1 MHSISLK
8 SKFSII
14 GFAVLAGVIILGVIG
29 YTSIEKL
36 LDLRRLNTVN
46 QAIHYQMDL
55 DMVHDGLYASVA
67 MAVTA
72 FKEGDAD
79 KVQEIK
85 AQVEEFS
92 TRGLE
97 DINNLAKLDLDEKV
111 AETAKST
118 IPRIEAYTNQAKL
131 VLTLLEQDIKNNTNT
146 YKPANNE
153 FEKIFNE
160 LVDTLGNGA
169 NQISEWSAAIV
180 EEGEQTAYEA
190 EVAILI
196 TLVFSVALAIAS
208 QLLSRFTLFSPL
220 GKLLKSA
227 KLLSEQEYDE
237 QVPYTHRKDEIGTMA
252 KTLDALRIS
261 AGEAFKLKKMVDDLP
276 LNIITADAHDEFKIT
291 YANNIAKDT
300 LRSLQ
305 SYINVNPDTLIGT
318 SIDVFHKD
326 PARIRKL
333 LQDPSNLPHTARIK
347 VGPETIEQKVSAMTD
362 KKGNYIGPVLA
373 WNIVTKSEKLASDF
387 EQSIGAV
394 SNQIASNSST
404 LQERAFMLQSSIEE
418 LTSAATE
425 ISKRTHESLKIV
437 KSSVA
442 KGDDAR
448 KFMSGLSAS
457 AEKISGVVS
466 LINSI
471 AEKTNLLAL
480 NATIESARAGEA
492 GKGFAVVANEVKNLA
507 NQTSEA
513 ITEIS
518 SQVHDMQTSTGQA
531 FEAVKE
537 MCDVIISVNQI
548 ATEIASTVEEQQAAT
563 SEIARNI
570 SGSDS
575 RSSQD
580 TTSVLSMATQL
591 KDVSGHLKTE
601 CSGFLDNIKKI

>member
-1 MHSISLK
+1 MELDMMHDAINGDVLVG
-8 SKFSII
+8 I
-14 GFAVLAGVIILGVIG
+14 GAYNNKDAAE
-29 YTSIEKL
+29 IEKAKENL
-36 LDLRRLNTVN
+36 KEHTATALENVENLSKLALDP
-46 QAIHYQMDL
+46 
-55 DMVHDGLYASVA
+55 
-67 MAVTA
+67 
-72 FKEGDAD
+72 
-79 KVQEIK
+79 
-85 AQVEEFS
+85 
-92 TRGLE
+92 
-97 DINNLAKLDLDEKV
+97 KV
-111 AETAKST
+111 AESAKAAA
-118 IPRIEAYTNQAKL
+118 PKVEAYIAQAAVTLDLLSEDLANETNKHKAAAKQFEAAFEE
-131 VLTLLEQDIKNNTNT
+131 LEEALGSGSDEITAWSQSIVDEGNKA
-146 YKPANNE
+146 AN
-153 FEKIFNE
+153 
-160 LVDTLGNGA
+160 
-169 NQISEWSAAIV
+169 
-180 EEGEQTAYEA
+180 EA
-190 EVAILI
+190 RIAILI
-196 TLVFSVALAIAS
+196 TLIFSVLLAIAS

-237 QVPYTHRKDEIGTMA
+237 QVPYTHRADEIGQLA

-276 LNIITADAHDEFKIT
+276 LNIITADAHNEFKIT
-291 YANNIAKDT
+291 YANNIAKET

-305 SYINVNPDTLIGT
+305 SHISVNPDNMIGT

-347 VGPETIEQKVSAMTD
+347 VGPETIEQQVSAMLD

-373 WNIVTKSEKLASDF
+373 WSIVTKSEKLASDF

-404 LQERAFMLQSSIEE
+404 LQERAYMLQSSIEE

-448 KFMSGLSAS
+448 KFMGGLSAS
-457 AEKISGVVS
+457 AEKISGVVG

-518 SQVHDMQTSTGQA
+518 SQVHDMQTSTTHA

-575 RSSQD
+575 RASSD
-580 TTSVLSMATQL
+580 TTSVLAMATQL
-591 KDVSGHLKTE
+591 KDVSNHLKTE